1 MVDDGG
7 LREEYS
13 ELLKHFLESGDDRY
27 LLDIEIMSK
36 KCVRANI
43 GPDYMLEAHLN
54 TLNDLADEFQVTKT
68 VRMFNS
74 ASEPLIQLMM
84 GYATAYHEY
93 IDMHEQRYQRE
104 KELADEL
111 NDANRLQE
119 MFISIMSHDLRSP
132 LSAIVGYSG
141 LIEMRSE
148 DDVKIHGFA
157 NKIENAALDADRMIE
172 NMRTYSKLKR
182 GLSEEDFNDIDLCEM
197 LTEILSFLDEK
208 IKEHGTIIDIKYQMD
223 GGYPVHGTGFLQNA
237 FINIIDNSIK
247 YSPKNS
253 MITLTIDE
261 DDSDWIFGVA
271 DHGDGVPDEMKE
283 SVFERFVRND
293 KRGIKGSGIG
303 LAITKYAV
311 ELHHG
316 KVWIKDNPGGGCIFH
331 ILVPKA

>member
-13 ELLKHFLESGDDRY
+13 RLLKKFLESGDDRY

-54 TLNDLADEFQVTKT
+54 TLNDLVPKFPITKT

-74 ASEPLIQLMM
+74 ASEPLIQLMT

-93 IDMHEQRYQRE
+93 IDMHERRYQRE

-141 LIEMRSE
+141 LIEMRST
-148 DDVKIHGFA
+148 DDGKIHGFA
-157 NKIENAALDADRMIE
+157 NKIGNAALDADRMIE
-172 NMRTYSKLKR
+172 SMRTYSKLKR
-182 GLSEEDFNDIDLCEM
+182 GLSEEDFNDIDLNEM
-197 LTEILSFLDEK
+197 LTEILCFLDEK
-208 IKEHGTIIDIKYQMD
+208 IKEHGTVVDIKYQTD
-223 GGYPVHGTGFLQNA
+223 GKYPVRGTGFLQNA

-253 MITLTIDE
+253 TITLTIDE
-261 DDSDWIFGVA
+261 GDYDWRFGVA

-316 KVWIKDNPGGGCIFH
+316 KVWIDDNPGGGCIFH
-331 ILVPKA
+331 IIVPKA

>member
-7 LREEYS
+7 LREKYS
-13 ELLKHFLESGDDRY
+13 KLLKEFLESGDERCM
-27 LLDIEIMSK
+27 LDIELISK
-36 KCVRANI
+36 ECVRATI

-54 TLNDLADEFQVTKT
+54 TLNNLVAEFPITKT
-68 VRMFNS
+68 VSMFNS

-84 GYATAYHEY
+84 GYATAYHDY
-93 IDMHEQRYQRE
+93 IEMNDQRYMRE
-104 KELADEL
+104 KELSDKL
-111 NDANRLQE
+111 NEANRLQE

-141 LIEMRSE
+141 LIEMRSK
-148 DDVKIHGFA
+148 DNKKIHSFA
-157 NKIENAALDADRMIE
+157 NKIETAAVDADRMIE
-172 NMRTYSKLKR
+172 SMRTYSKLQR
-182 GLSEEDFNDIDLCEM
+182 GLSEDDFTDIDLCEM
-197 LTEILSFLDEK
+197 LSEILSFLDEK
-208 IKEHGTIIDIKYQMD
+208 IEEHGTAVHIKYQTD
-223 GGYPVHGTGFLQNA
+223 KKYPVRGTEFLKNA

-253 MITLTIDE
+253 TITLTIDE
-261 DDSDWIFGVA
+261 DNSNWRFGVA
-271 DHGDGVPDEMKE
+271 DHGNGVPDEMKE

-316 KVWIKDNPGGGCIFH
+316 TVWIEDNSGGGCIFN
-331 ILVPKA
+331 ITVPKT

>member
-1 MVDDGG
+1 MIDDGG
-7 LREEYS
+7 LREKYS
-13 ELLKHFLESGDDRY
+13 RLLKEFLESGDERY
-27 LLDIEIMSK
+27 MLDIELISK
-36 KCVRANI
+36 ECVRANI

-54 TLNDLADEFQVTKT
+54 TLNDLVAEFPITKT

-93 IDMHEQRYQRE
+93 IEMNEQRYMHE
-104 KELADEL
+104 KELADKL
-111 NDANRLQE
+111 NEANRLQE

-141 LIEMRSE
+141 LIEMRSK
-148 DDVKIHGFA
+148 DDGKIYGFA

-172 NMRTYSKLKR
+172 SMRTYSKLKR
-182 GLSEEDFNDIDLCEM
+182 GLSDEDFNDIDLCEM
-197 LTEILSFLDEK
+197 LTEMLSFLDEK
-208 IKEHGTIIDIKYQMD
+208 IKEHGTVIDIKYQAD
-223 GGYPVHGTGFLQNA
+223 EKYPVRGTGFLQNA
-237 FINIIDNSIK
+237 FINIVDNSIK

-253 MITLTIDE
+253 TITLTIDE
-261 DDSDWIFGVA
+261 DGSNWRFGVA
-271 DHGDGVPDEMKE
+271 DHGDGVPDEMKK

-293 KRGIKGSGIG
+293 KCGIKGSGIG

-316 KVWIKDNPGGGCIFH
+316 KVWIEDNPGGGCIFN
-331 ILVPKA
+331 ITVPKA

>member
-1 MVDDGG
+1 MVNDGG

-13 ELLKHFLESGDDRY
+13 RLLKEFLESGDDRY
-27 LLDIEIMSK
+27 LLDIEIISK

-54 TLNDLADEFQVTKT
+54 TLNDLVAGFPVTET

-172 NMRTYSKLKR
+172 SMRTYSKLKR
-182 GLSEEDFNDIDLCEM
+182 GLSEEDFNGIDLNEM

-208 IKEHGTIIDIKYQMD
+208 IKEHGTVVDIKYQTD
-223 GGYPVHGTGFLQNA
+223 GKYPVHGTGFLQNA

-253 MITLTIDE
+253 TITLTIDE
-261 DDSDWIFGVA
+261 DDSDWRFGVA
-271 DHGDGVPDEMKE
+271 DHGGGVPDGMKE

-311 ELHHG
+311 ELHLG
-316 KVWIKDNPGGGCIFH
+316 KVWIEDTPGGGCTFYIT
-331 ILVPKA
+331 VPKA

>member
-7 LREEYS
+7 LREKYS
-13 ELLKHFLESGDDRY
+13 KLLKKFLESGDDRY

-36 KCVRANI
+36 ECVRANI

-54 TLNDLADEFQVTKT
+54 TLNDLVSKFPITKT

-104 KELADEL
+104 KELADKL

-132 LSAIVGYSG
+132 LSTIVGYSG
-141 LIEMRSE
+141 LIEMRSK
-148 DDVKIHGFA
+148 DDGKIYGFA
-157 NKIENAALDADRMIE
+157 NKIEDAALDADRMIE
-172 NMRTYSKLKR
+172 SMRTYSKLKR

-208 IKEHGTIIDIKYQMD
+208 IKEHGTIVDIKYQTD
-223 GGYPVHGTGFLQNA
+223 GKYPVRGTGFLQNA

-253 MITLTIDE
+253 TITLTIDE
-261 DDSDWIFGVA
+261 DDSNWIFGVA

-293 KRGIKGSGIG
+293 KCGIKGSGIG

-311 ELHHG
+311 ELHKG
-316 KVWIKDNPGGGCIFH
+316 NVWIEDNPGGGCIFN
-331 ILVPKA
+331 ITVPKT

>member
-13 ELLKHFLESGDDRY
+13 RLLKEFLESGDDRY
-27 LLDIEIMSK
+27 MLDIGIMSK
-36 KCVRANI
+36 RCVRANI

-54 TLNDLADEFQVTKT
+54 ALNDLVSEFPITET

-74 ASEPLIQLMM
+74 ASEPLVQLMM

-93 IDMHEQRYQRE
+93 IEMHEQRYQRE

-111 NDANRLQE
+111 NEANRLQE

-132 LSAIVGYSG
+132 LSAIVGYSE
-141 LIEMRSE
+141 LIEMQSKG
-148 DDVKIHGFA
+148 DAKISRFA

-172 NMRTYSKLKR
+172 SMRTYSKLKR

-208 IKEHGTIIDIKYQMD
+208 IKEHGTIVDIKYQTD
-223 GGYPVHGTGFLQNA
+223 GKYPVRGTGFLQNA
-237 FINIIDNSIK
+237 FINIIDNAIK
-247 YSPKNS
+247 YSPEGS
-253 MITLTIDE
+253 TITLTIDD
-261 DDSDWIFGVA
+261 DDSDWRFGVS

-283 SVFERFVRND
+283 SVFERFMRND
-293 KRGIKGSGIG
+293 KRGIRGNGIG

-316 KVWIKDNPGGGCIFH
+316 KVRIEDNPGGGCIFY
-331 ILVPKA
+331 ITVPKA